1 MSLPGTLHNR
11 VPPVG
16 RGLYCLRLIV
26 ENQICRDVRQGD
38 TDEDALDYA
47 VGVVLSGRK
56 LKILNPMMIRFAAK
70 NANNPPTMIPC
81 TTSATMVLLNM
92 MVNILSRVSVKV
104 AYKGLR

>member
-1 MSLPGTLHNR
+1 MPGTLHNR

-26 ENQICRDVRQGD
+26 ENQIYRDVRQGD